1 MNIII
6 YPDPNKDLNVNEKVF
21 VNAYKFFDKK
31 KYKCIED
38 SKIDTLENYINNL
51 NKKIKTITILLDNYG
66 IFIHKNINFILN
78 NKHIKFIIHENDI
91 HFLKSKP
98 TTFKRY
104 NSLRSQLKNNNHIYI
119 LAYYWYHYI
128 KLININKKRV
138 IMFPKFIHLEN
149 IQEINTVPIQKILLS
164 GSMSSHYPMRRFL
177 KSLNHPKIE
186 ILTHENNIN
195 GTDYFKY
202 LKNFICAFAC
212 CLNKNTPYIINKFFE
227 IPASGCLLLAYDEY
241 VKKELKQIGF
251 KDGENY
257 ISCNKNNI
265 IQKIDWICDSK
276 NKKEIDRI
284 RYNGHQFVINN
295 HSEKNRYNLII
306 KNIR

>member
-21 VNAYKFFDKK
+21 INAYKFFNKIN
-31 KYKCIED
+31 YICIED
-38 SKIDTLENYINNL
+38 TKIDNLENYINSL
-51 NKKIKTITILLDNYG
+51 NKNIKSIVILLDNYG
-66 IFIHKNINFILN
+66 IFINKNINFILN

-128 KLININKKRV
+128 KLININKERV

-149 IQEINTVPIQKILLS
+149 IQEINTVPLQKILLS

-186 ILTHENNIN
+186 ILTHEDNIN
-195 GTDYFKY
+195 GADYFKY

-241 VKKELKQIGF
+241 VKNELKQIGF

-265 IQKIDWICDSK
+265 IQKIEWICDSK
-276 NKKEIDRI
+276 NKKEIDKI
-284 RYNGHQFVINN
+284 RYNGHQLVINN
-295 HSEKNRYNLII
+295 HSEKNRYDLII
-306 KNIR
+306 NNTK